1 MDTISLKTN
10 IVVKLQYEALHNWPG
25 VVEMLPDKPW
35 IHMLKDK
42 HRHIFHIALEKA
54 VTHSDRDVEI
64 ILFKQQVIKHLEG
77 SFGRPGDLG
86 AMSCE
91 MLAEHLVKEFDC
103 VSAEVLEDNEN
114 GAKVYK

>member
-1 MDTISLKTN
+1 MTTN
-10 IVVKLQYEALHNWPG
+10 IIVKLQYEALHNWPG
-25 VVEMLPDKPW
+25 VVNVLPNSPW

-42 HRHIFHIALEKA
+42 HRHIFYIALEKQ

-64 ILFKQQVIKHLEG
+64 ILFKQEVIQKLES

-86 AMSCE
+86 PMSCE
-91 MLAEHLVKEFDC
+91 MLAEFLLKEYDC
-103 VSAEVLEDNEN
+103 SSVEVLEDNEN